1 MDSRAKFEEWLNNPI
16 EEDAE
21 AKALVTNDVDEISW
35 LYEIA
40 WHAWRAGRKSM
51 REEAA
56 KKCMIV
62 EADENHTVCIDY
74 DTALSLSEE
83 ISKIEP

>member
-40 WHAWRAGRKSM
+40 WQAWKAGRESM
-51 REEAA
+51 REEACNA
-56 KKCMIV
+56 AYLSWVKDPHV
-62 EADENHTVCIDY
+62 
-74 DTALSLSEE
+74 TASDA
-83 ISKIEP
+83 IKQIEP